1 MIATQLAGNG
11 SRRLGRASVSRRIV
25 RANSSRPVPSAQS
38 VFSHVANEGKL
49 LLESGAVEI
58 ERVLLD
64 LVQND
69 DDRRLRGKA
78 ADQAQPVFGIG
89 ILAPL
94 AAGKH
99 QEVEAALGEEELV
112 RGVHDLL
119 PAEVPYVQ
127 ADLLAIVQAQ
137 GPIGYGDPFGLP
149 LVRIEAAMNQ
159 ALDQGCLP
167 GGFTFL
173 TLVLSAELWA
183 CRDGGR
189 E

>member
-1 MIATQLAGNG
+1 
-11 SRRLGRASVSRRIV
+11 
-25 RANSSRPVPSAQS
+25 
-38 VFSHVANEGKL
+38 
-49 LLESGAVEI
+49 
-58 ERVLLD
+58 
-64 LVQND
+64 
-69 DDRRLRGKA
+69 
-78 ADQAQPVFGIG
+78 
-89 ILAPL
+89 
-94 AAGKH
+94 
-99 QEVEAALGEEELV
+99 
-112 RGVHDLL
+112 VHDLL